1 MYMKKKS
8 EGRKMFIT
16 VMSIFIVYAAVF
28 IIFDDF
34 DRNKLLQLDDVAERH
49 LLAFAVIVVVIL
61 GFLLHHYALRMDAR
75 IRREQTKKEKLT
87 RRQMTQN
94 ISHEL
99 KTPVASILGYTE
111 TIINNPD
118 IDEPT
123 RLQFIKRCHKQ
134 AQRLT
139 MLLQDISTLN
149 RIDYAAEIIEM
160 TPINVSEIIK
170 EVVQE
175 TSFALEEQQMTL
187 TNNVPDNIIVNG
199 NAPLLYSIFH
209 NLADNSIKYSGKNTS
224 ITISATEQNNYW
236 KFTFSD
242 NGNGIPQSALPKIFE
257 RFYRIDKGR
266 SRTMGGTGL
275 GLAIVKNA
283 IMLHGGKISASSN
296 NGLQFDFTLKK

>member
-1 MYMKKKS
+1 MHIKKMS
-8 EGRKMFIT
+8 EGRKMYIT
-16 VMSIFIVYAAVF
+16 VMCIFIAYAAVF

-34 DRNKLLQLDDVAERH
+34 DRNKFSLLDDVVERH
-49 LLAFAVIVVVIL
+49 LLAFSVIVVVIL
-61 GFLLHHYALRMDAR
+61 GFIMHHYALRMDVR
-75 IRREQTKKEKLT
+75 IRREQTKKEKTT

-118 IDEPT
+118 IDT
-123 RLQFIKRCHKQ
+123 QTQLQFIKRCHKQ

-149 RIDYAAEIIEM
+149 RIDYAADIIEM
-160 TPINVSEIIK
+160 TPTYISEIIK

-187 TNNVPDNIIVNG
+187 TNNVPDNVVLNG
-199 NAPLLYSIFH
+199 NAPLIYSIFH
-209 NLADNSIKYSGKNTS
+209 NLADNSIKYSGKNTA
-224 ITISATEQNNYW
+224 ITISAAEKGNYW
-236 KFTFSD
+236 EFTFSD
-242 NGNGIPQSALPKIFE
+242 NGNGIPKSALPRIFE

-283 IMLHGGKISASSN
+283 IMLHGGDISASSDT
-296 NGLQFDFTLKK
+296 GLQFTFTLKK

>member
-1 MYMKKKS
+1 MS
-8 EGRKMFIT
+8 EGRKMFII

-34 DRNKLLQLDDVAERH
+34 DRNKLQLLDDVAERH
-49 LLAFAVIVVVIL
+49 LLAFAVIVVVFL

-118 IDEPT
+118 IDGQT
-123 RLQFIKRCHKQ
+123 QLQFIKRCHKQ

-160 TPINVSEIIK
+160 TPTNISEIK

-187 TNNVPDNIIVNG
+187 TNNVPDNVIVNG
-199 NAPLLYSIFH
+199 SAPLIYSIFH
-209 NLADNSIKYSGKNTS
+209 NLTDNSIKYAGKNAS
-224 ITISATEQNNYW
+224 ITISATEKGNYW
-236 KFTFSD
+236 EFTFSD
-242 NGNGIPQSALPKIFE
+242 NGNGIPKSALPRIFE

-266 SRTMGGTGL
+266 SRSMGGTGL

-296 NGLQFDFTLKK
+296 NGLRFDFTLKK